1 VEVSGRVEKRFV
13 AAACAAF
20 AGCGV
25 TIAETPLHP
34 PPRPMTARAA
44 DRVDLFAGDGP
55 PARPYVEVS
64 ELSEDPQTAFGD
76 QPYSMVTKMREQ
88 AGELGC
94 DGLVVTGVRQEA
106 IGGQNS
112 RLIGRCIMYTSP

>member
-1 VEVSGRVEKRFV
+1 MSKKLLV
-13 AAACAAF
+13 AMACAAL

-25 TIAETPLHP
+25 TIAETPLNP
-34 PPRPMTARAA
+34 SPRPMTARTP
-44 DRVDLFAGDGP
+44 DSVDLFSGDGRP
-55 PARPYVEVS
+55 PRPYVEVS

-76 QPYSMVTKMREQ
+76 QAYSMVTKMREH

-94 DGLVVTGVRQEA
+94 DGLVVTDVRQEA

-112 RLIGRCIMYTSP
+112 RLIGRCIMYTAP

>member
-1 VEVSGRVEKRFV
+1 MSKPLLMAV
-13 AAACAAF
+13 ACAAF

-25 TIAETPLHP
+25 TIAETRLNP
-34 PPRPMTARAA
+34 PPRPMTARAP
-44 DRVDLFAGDGP
+44 DRVDLFAGNNP

-64 ELSEDPQTAFGD
+64 ELSEDPVTAFGD
-76 QPYSMVTKMREQ
+76 QAYSMVTKMREH

-94 DGLVVTGVRQEA
+94 DGLVVTDVRQEA

-112 RLIGRCIMYTSP
+112 RLIGRCIVYTSP